1 MKVLLISANT
11 ETTHMAPLPLG
22 AACVAAA
29 LEEAGHRTRLLN
41 LMFSGDP
48 ETEVR
53 QSMEESRPDV
63 IGISIR
69 NIDDQNMQAPR
80 FLLATVKETV
90 AACRKYCAA
99 PVVAGGAGF
108 SIFPEAA
115 REYLGVDAG
124 IAGEGEAAFPALLA
138 GQPAAPA
145 RLDDFPLPEPD
156 RWIPRGAGREE
167 LRVPVQTRRG
177 CPLDCSYCSTS
188 LIEGRFLRRR
198 SPHAVMDW
206 MVQLREAGIRRLYF
220 VDNTFNL
227 PPFYAKDLCRR
238 MIEANL
244 GMDWWAI
251 VYPKWI
257 DEELVRLMARAG
269 CTSVSLGFESG
280 SEPVLRELNKQFS
293 PEEVREVARMFRDAG
308 VERRGFLL
316 LGGPGETRESVEE
329 SLAFAHSLQLEAL
342 KITVGL
348 RIYPGTALAKTAAAE
363 GQIRADDDLLRP
375 RFYLAPELAEW
386 LPERVAAYEATC

>member
-1 MKVLLISANT
+1 MNVLLISANT
-11 ETTHMAPLPLG
+11 ETTNMPPLPLG

-29 LEEAGHRTRLLN
+29 LEKAGHETHLVN
-41 LMFSGDP
+41 LMSSGDP
-48 ETEVR
+48 ESAVR
-53 QSMEESRPDV
+53 QSIEEYRPDV
-63 IGISIR
+63 IGISVR

-80 FLLATVKETV
+80 FLLPAVKETV
-90 AACRKYCAA
+90 AVCRKHSKARI
-99 PVVAGGAGF
+99 VAGGAGF

-115 REYLGVDAG
+115 RKYLGVDAG
-124 IAGEGEAAFPALLA
+124 IAGEGEAAFPGLLA
-138 GQPAAPA
+138 GRPAAPGG
-145 RLDDFPLPEPD
+145 LNDFPLPVPD
-156 RWIPRGAGREE
+156 RWIPRGPDRAE
-167 LRVPVQTRRG
+167 LRIPVQTRRG

-188 LIEGRFLRRR
+188 LIEGRALRRR
-198 SPHAVMDW
+198 SLDAIMDW
-206 MVQLREAGIRRLYF
+206 LMNLREAGIRRLYF

-257 DEELVRLMARAG
+257 DEEMVWLMARAR
-269 CTSVSLGFESG
+269 CTSVSLGCESG
-280 SEPVLRELNKQFS
+280 SEPVLRQLNKRFS
-293 PEEVREVARMFRDAG
+293 PKEVREVAGMFRDAG

-329 SLAFAHSLQLEAL
+329 SLAFAHSLQLETL

-363 GQIRADDDLLRP
+363 GQIRADDDLLLP

-386 LPERVAAYEATC
+386 LPERVAAYAVTS